1 VDTCRGVRSCVAAV
15 PSRHRDGVERR
26 KRNEACHESTD
37 VRLPGDRLI
46 NVPGADR
53 KDAEQ
58 DIDAEPHQQKGNHTR
73 VAKARGKR
81 RRRHPT
87 SRFAIS
93 PHPQRAAALEC
104 KGNGT
109 LERFSSERNRQGIP
123 AAQNL

>member
-87 SRFAIS
+87 KPLRDLATS
-93 PHPQRAAALEC
+93 PAGRRAGMQRKRYTRAVFE
-104 KGNGT
+104 
-109 LERFSSERNRQGIP
+109 
-123 AAQNL
+123 